1 MKASFEGWIG
11 RNAIGVVAAVL
22 VFAGLGYLAAAFIP
36 ELTDGA
42 KAFVM
47 FTCSTAIFLAGVV
60 LSARRRNGFA
70 SALLGC
76 GAASLYASILATHL
90 YFGFV
95 GDAAALGL
103 VLVWLVGC
111 LAVVRMTRSITLDV
125 VMQVGLAGS
134 ILLGY
139 SGDADGARLALLVG
153 YQVVASAL
161 VVVGNVMFMR
171 RMYLPSLLLSL
182 VIGVCGGMLVDGAIN
197 GISGHAALPIGWATA
212 ALLVQFAQA
221 SASAVLV
228 IVAMFQRMRLT
239 ACGLLGREA
248 VSKASS
254 IKDQASRRNNL
265 MQASESIIGSEPL
278 RCALVCGIAVSLWLG
293 AVASTIMPCVWRI
306 AESALPNGSEE
317 WLVVDVSFG
326 ACALCIAVFAL
337 VFARAMRSS
346 GMRMSSTPVRT
357 VITVLM
363 VGGAL
368 ALATRAYLEVLLALF
383 GQGGM
388 LVGWLC
394 GWACLSLVLGWMT
407 RDGLHNRMAHGFA
420 LAGMFWSA
428 SVMMYRLDFLYAPLL
443 GFLICMVCALAVLA
457 VCTWI
462 AVAIAREDQAAPYA
476 TQRRVLCTVLTLA
489 AEGTL
494 FFVPLASSF
503 EYAAPLV
510 CIVAAGIL
518 VVLRVALPQGAAWA
532 YRREI
537 FANELFV
544 AAAVAPYMV
553 SAEQGMQ
560 AAVLFGLSA
569 AVIVL
574 LFVKRMRRVPIL
586 ADEVRTS
593 PLHSWNLV
601 QLVLGMAAF
610 SITVLSYVQGCTP
623 LAAEGYLMS
632 VYCMACAWACVRIG
646 FAKNCKAL
654 HVIGL
659 IGVLVCVAKLVMLDA
674 QGLDSIARFAAYI
687 AGGVICFAVSAAY
700 NRALHAKSTSARYR
714 S

>member
-1 MKASFEGWIG
+1 MKASFEGWVG

-42 KAFVM
+42 KALVM
-47 FTCSTAIFLAGVV
+47 FACSTAIFLAGVV
-60 LSARRRNGFA
+60 LSTRRRNGFT

-90 YFGFV
+90 YFGFI

-139 SGDADGARLALLVG
+139 SGDVDGARLALLVG

-182 VIGVCGGMLVDGAIN
+182 VIGICGGMLVDGAIN
-197 GISGHAALPIGWATA
+197 GISGHAVLPIGWATA

-228 IVAMFQRMRLT
+228 IVAMFQQVGPIAHGER
-239 ACGLLGREA
+239 GRGAESA
-248 VSKASS
+248 
-254 IKDQASRRNNL
+254 ASRRSNR
-265 MQASESIIGSEPL
+265 MQTSESAMVCGPL
-278 RCALVCGIAVSLWLG
+278 RCALVCGITVSLWLG
-293 AVASTIMPCVWRI
+293 ALASTILPCVWRI
-306 AESALPNGSEE
+306 AESALPSGSEK

-337 VFARAMRSS
+337 VFARSMRSR

-357 VITVLM
+357 VITVLV

-407 RDGLHNRMAHGFA
+407 RDGLHNRMALGFA
-420 LAGMFWSA
+420 LAGMFWIA
-428 SVMMYRLDFLYAPLL
+428 NVMMYRLDFLYAPLP
-443 GFLICMVCALAVLA
+443 GFLVCMVCALAVLA

-569 AVIVL
+569 AVIAL

-610 SITVLSYVQGCTP
+610 SITILSYVQGCTP

-674 QGLDSIARFAAYI
+674 QGLDSLARFAAYI

-700 NRALHAKSTSARYR
+700 NRALHAKSATARYR